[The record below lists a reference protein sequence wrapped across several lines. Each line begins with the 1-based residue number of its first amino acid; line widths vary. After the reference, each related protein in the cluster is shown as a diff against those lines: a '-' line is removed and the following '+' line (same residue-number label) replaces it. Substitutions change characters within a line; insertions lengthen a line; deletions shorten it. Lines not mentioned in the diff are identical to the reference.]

1 MIECNVYMNKP
12 RTLDGKNV
20 YTRFSNAYVEKETK
34 HVFAEIPEDRT
45 ASEFAATMSGKVR
58 NDQTGVVYETAH
70 DVEDAPYTYTEVF
83 PNPRQICEFK
93 FINTGGGGYY
103 TLDTNPY
110 PTYDSTKT
118 YSKGEKVIFTGMSR
132 VRVYESEFDGNK
144 GNSPDLY
151 GWDMLTPYIPEFP
164 EPDYVTIEEFNAIID
179 EMAAEQAEAEAD
191 GGENA

>member
-20 YTRFSNAYVEKETK
+20 YARFSNAYVEKETK

-58 NDQTGVVYETAH
+58 NDQTGVVYEIAH

-93 FINTGGGGYY
+93 IINTGGGGYY

-118 YSKGEKVIFTGMSR
+118 YSKGEKVIYQGAFTNA
-132 VRVYESEFDGNK
+132 RVYESDFDENTGND
-144 GNSPDLY
+144 PAFY
-151 GWDMLTPYIPEFP
+151 GWTMLLPYIPEHP
-164 EPDYVTIEEFNAIID
+164 ELEYVTIEEFNAIID
-179 EMAAEQAEAEAD
+179 EMAAEQAE
-191 GGENA
+191 GGEG